1 MFFATPRNRCS
12 NYTRVVY
19 PQLVDKAVEYV
30 GLIPSSGVAERSEV
44 LSRMLGADLERLRT
58 LSGVKWTDDPDPDVI
73 PSWVADMDFEVA
85 PVIKAAM
92 QAVIDR
98 GDTGYNFAA
107 RNQLVAA
114 WADWQERH
122 FNWRPPEDESRV
134 FTATLNCLNLV
145 MEFMTEP
152 GDGVMVFTP
161 IYYPFRAIIEDTGRR
176 LVDVP
181 LDGPNWRFDAERFEA
196 AIDPGTKLI
205 LWCNPHNPLGRMF
218 DAGEIDAFAEVVER
232 HDLMIISD
240 EIWCDLTFGNDH
252 IPLWRDHPALRN
264 RIVTLGSAS
273 KSFNVAGL
281 RTAVAHIGDPRVRER
296 FDKLST
302 HFIAGPNTL
311 GAEASLAAWTHGQ
324 SWLDQVK
331 AQLQANRDHLMAR
344 IASDLPGVHMTPP
357 EATYLAWID
366 FAGTA
371 LADAPRDML
380 LERGKIAVH
389 DGAKFCASAAS
400 CVRVNFATSPHIL
413 DELINRMATTLQE
426 ASS

>member
-1 MFFATPRNRCS
+1 MF
-12 NYTRVVY
+12 
-19 PQLVDKAVEYV
+19 
-30 GLIPSSGVAERSEV
+30 
-44 LSRMLGADLERLRT
+44 GADLERLHA
-58 LSGVKWTDDPDPDVI
+58 LSGVKWTDNPDPNVI

-98 GDTGYNFAA
+98 GDTGYNFHA
-107 RNQLVAA
+107 RNQLPSA
-114 WADWQERH
+114 WGDWQERH
-122 FNWRPPEDESRV
+122 FGWRPPEDECRV

-152 GDGVMVFTP
+152 GDGVVVFTP

-181 LDGPNWRFDAERFEA
+181 LAGPDWRFDPERFEA
-196 AIDPGTKLI
+196 ALDPGTKLI

-218 DAGEIDAFAEVVER
+218 DREEMDAFAAVVER

-240 EIWCDLTFGNDH
+240 EIWCDLTFEDRH
-252 IPLWRDHPALRN
+252 IPMWRDYESLRD
-264 RIVTLGSAS
+264 RMITLGSAS

-281 RTAVAHIGDPRVRER
+281 RTAVAHIGDPRVRAR
-296 FDKLST
+296 FEQLST

-311 GAEASLAAWTHGQ
+311 GSEASLAAWTQGQ
-324 SWLDQVK
+324 PWLDKIK
-331 AQLQANRDHLMAR
+331 AQLTTNREHLITRVAN
-344 IASDLPGVHMTPP
+344 DLPGVTMTPP

-366 FAGTA
+366 FSQTA
-371 LADAPRDML
+371 LAAAPSEML
-380 LERGKIAVH
+380 LERGRIAVH
-389 DGAKFCASAAS
+389 DGSKFCATAGS
-400 CVRVNFATSPHIL
+400 CIRVNFATSPHIL
-413 DELINRMATTLQE
+413 DELIDRMATTLQE